1 MPREEKMAVSEGP
14 CGSFRFQ
21 VTPSVK
27 VGWIHLERKRPW
39 PSCVN
44 PETGNQWGHDMKEKI
59 MEIIHKLPFRVSSVE
74 SVGKVNDDSSL
85 RLALGGFLRKNKS
98 SSFSNQALHY
108 T

>member
-1 MPREEKMAVSEGP
+1 MPREEKMGVSEGP

-44 PETGNQWGHDMKEKI
+44 PETGNQWSHDMKEKI

-85 RLALGGFLRKNKS
+85 RLALGGV
-98 SSFSNQALHY
+98 
-108 T
+108 